1 MSTWRHVG
9 MTYLKYADLCATH
22 VTNCLKEPRK
32 SKALSSTAM
41 HVRVTAWE
49 GGKKGKPGARPPH
62 RARAG
67 GVPARRALLSRCRRG
82 LVRSLTLVA
91 APPPPRRDCREGGGD
106 RLADFLNAACV
117 RGMPGRAGSVCSRGG
132 AGRVSGVGE
141 FEFFMFAH
149 AFAFWSVALHT
160 SRHTYNRRYTHT
172 HTLLTLQ
179 TTHIYGSHGEPL
191 APVEGVPAAPR
202 REHSRRA
209 QRRGERAQREHK
221 PNSNTNSRHSAQ
233 LSQIEAR
240 LHAVTTERSPPR
252 RTACGCAPVGPHPTG
267 RRSSRSSHRPRSASH
282 LRSRGP
288 RGGSRFAVAVA
299 GVSWMHMH
307 LLHGGVRC
315 GW

>member
-1 MSTWRHVG
+1 
-9 MTYLKYADLCATH
+9 
-22 VTNCLKEPRK
+22 
-32 SKALSSTAM
+32 M

-132 AGRVSGVGE
+132 AGRVSGVAVGE

-172 HTLLTLQ
+172 HTHSSHYRLHT
-179 TTHIYGSHGEPL
+179 YGSHGEPRSRRG
-191 APVEGVPAAPR
+191 GVPAAPA
-202 REHSRRA
+202 RA
-209 QRRGERAQREHK
+209 QPQTAVELRGEERELRESINQQQHELSTFSAAPSNKRRGCT
-221 PNSNTNSRHSAQ
+221 P
-233 LSQIEAR
+233 
-240 LHAVTTERSPPR
+240 
-252 RTACGCAPVGPHPTG
+252 
-267 RRSSRSSHRPRSASH
+267 
-282 LRSRGP
+282 
-288 RGGSRFAVAVA
+288 
-299 GVSWMHMH
+299 
-307 LLHGGVRC
+307 
-315 GW
+315 